1 MQRFGIRAILNPFL
15 NPVASVLA
23 YTLAPRTLTT
33 TIPAPQ
39 DVADVAAMTD
49 VVARN
54 GLVTRGYY
62 LFSTRFREH
71 LGDEATWPTFAVWAS
86 AQAGRTIRK
95 EDLLRTLERRL
106 GDSPALRRLV
116 EGPVKVAADVVF
128 RAILQLNP
136 FERSSQAVARGN
148 IKVYAEIGAEFARFL
163 RGLEPQPAVEW
174 IAQFTTT
181 LRSGPPPDGQ
191 DYLKRAFPAYFTAIG
206 MPPGKARSQLILF
219 GNLCVG
225 CHEQTRLQPE
235 IEAGVDGSFWDG
247 IEVKNRLLDLLT
259 PHLRPVRAVL
269 VRAALRT
276 SMEPLLGPV
285 VAEVQTLVREIITE
299 ALMVLELPGEV
310 LRLGRDLTGEYC
322 DALRT
327 IDNQD
332 VRALLR
338 QVDLSEDSLEGT
350 GVADWTALRQRIHF
364 IADLFRARQTNLRL
378 FEAVP

>member
-1 MQRFGIRAILNPFL
+1 MT
-15 NPVASVLA
+15 
-23 YTLAPRTLTT
+23 TL
-33 TIPAPQ
+33 IPAPQ

-49 VVARN
+49 LVARN
-54 GLVTRGYY
+54 HLVTRGYY
-62 LFSTRFREH
+62 LFSQRFREH
-71 LGDEATWPTFAVWAS
+71 LGDDATWPTFATWAS

-106 GDSPALRRLV
+106 GNSPAVRRLV
-116 EGPVKVAADVVF
+116 EGPVKVAADAVF
-128 RAILQLNP
+128 RVILQLNP

-148 IKVYAEIGAEFARFL
+148 IKVYAEIGAEFSRFL
-163 RGLEPQPAVEW
+163 TGREQQPTVERITQF
-174 IAQFTTT
+174 IAT

-191 DYLKRAFPAYFTAIG
+191 DYLKRAFPAYFAAIG
-206 MPPGKARSQLILF
+206 LPPGKPRSQLVLF
-219 GNLCVG
+219 GNLCAG
-225 CHEQTRLQPE
+225 CHEQTRLQLE

-247 IEVKNRLLDLLT
+247 IEVKNRLFDLLT
-259 PHLRPVRAVL
+259 PHLRPVRGAL
-269 VRAALRT
+269 VRATLRA
-276 SMEPLLGPV
+276 SMEPLLGPL
-285 VAEVQTLVREIITE
+285 VAEIQTLVREIITE

-338 QVDLSEDSLEGT
+338 QVDLSEDSLQGT
-350 GVADWTALRQRIHF
+350 GVADWTALPQRMHF

-378 FEAVP
+378 FEAVPGPIGRPS